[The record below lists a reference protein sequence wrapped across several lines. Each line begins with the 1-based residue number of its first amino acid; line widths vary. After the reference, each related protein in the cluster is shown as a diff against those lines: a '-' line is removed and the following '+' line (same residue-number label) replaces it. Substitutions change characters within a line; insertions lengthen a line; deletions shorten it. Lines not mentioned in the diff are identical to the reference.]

1 AIDANGTG
9 LEGKSVAFA
18 LTQNVS
24 SRVTV
29 DQNTGI
35 TNAQGY
41 AYFKLNVAPGSIEE
55 DMVRSGITYAVSTL
69 NSSNGTTI
77 SQVNTIQ
84 VLVPQQAINVF
95 LTGSSTDTITEL
107 GGDIDI
113 GIRVVSND
121 IKVTGYP
128 VNLEVIDGA
137 IN

>member
-1 AIDANGTG
+1 PTVSGLGGEVVVAVRAIDANGTG

-69 NSSNGTTI
+69 NSSNGTSVT
-77 SQVNTIQ
+77 QVNKIQ
-84 VLVPQQAINVF
+84 VTVPQQALDVSLSKSKATVF
-95 LTGSSTDTITEL
+95 
-107 GGDIDI
+107 
-113 GIRVVSND
+113 
-121 IKVTGYP
+121 
-128 VNLEVIDGA
+128 
-137 IN
+137 